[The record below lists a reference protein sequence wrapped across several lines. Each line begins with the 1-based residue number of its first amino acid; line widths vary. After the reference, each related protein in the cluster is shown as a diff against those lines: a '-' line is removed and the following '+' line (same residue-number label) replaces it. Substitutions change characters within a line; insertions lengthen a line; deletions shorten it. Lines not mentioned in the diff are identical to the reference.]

1 MLSGPTTTPNRKLR
15 PSVNGLLSIEA
26 RGSIWLDQSVFTLSV
41 ISCLALDRVV
51 VTKGL
56 AAAKFKLQLSQLL
69 SVFRVFTFCPVLR
82 VS

>member
-1 MLSGPTTTPNRKLR
+1 M
-15 PSVNGLLSIEA
+15 NGLLSIEA

-56 AAAKFKLQLSQLL
+56 AAAKFKLQLSQLF
-69 SVFRVFTFCPVLR
+69 SVFRIFTFRPVLR